1 MEKTIIAQ
9 LNIQGTKKVEFLKL
23 AENMV
28 NKSITENGCLTYKL
42 LREVNKENEFF
53 IYEKYENDNAV
64 EIHNSSEHFKSFIN
78 AVMPMLTKEPTI
90 ESF

>member
-9 LNIQGTKKVEFLKL
+9 LSIQGTNKEDFLKL

-28 NKSITENGCLTYKL
+28 NKSIAENGCITYKL

-53 IYEKYENDNAV
+53 IYEKYENEKAV
-64 EIHNSSEHFKSFIN
+64 ESHNSSEHFKSFLN
-78 AVMPMLTKEPTI
+78 AVMPMLSKEPKI